1 VVNKVLKGLIHYFLF
16 WNETQEVIW
25 HAQQAIQAEILKLIL
40 SWNSPYVKFQVN
52 IKTFYAKSLSFI
64 DMFQVFK
71 YQAKESQLRQN
82 LDENI
87 LLEYSKQSSEANCL
101 TNGKTF

>member
-1 VVNKVLKGLIHYFLF
+1 MVYKVLKGLKYYFLF
-16 WNETQEVIW
+16 WKETQEVIW